1 MGGTAP
7 TEGGGT
13 SEERRGTQTQ
23 GRGIARKD
31 EVCLTN
37 LISLMFV
44 DFHQGLM
51 PFSSQTSF

>member
-1 MGGTAP
+1 MGGTAA

-37 LISLMFV
+37 LISSMSVGILF
-44 DFHQGLM
+44 
-51 PFSSQTSF
+51 

>member
-1 MGGTAP
+1 MGGTAL

-23 GRGIARKD
+23 GRRIARKD

-37 LISLMFV
+37 LISSMSV
-44 DFHQGLM
+44 DILF
-51 PFSSQTSF
+51 